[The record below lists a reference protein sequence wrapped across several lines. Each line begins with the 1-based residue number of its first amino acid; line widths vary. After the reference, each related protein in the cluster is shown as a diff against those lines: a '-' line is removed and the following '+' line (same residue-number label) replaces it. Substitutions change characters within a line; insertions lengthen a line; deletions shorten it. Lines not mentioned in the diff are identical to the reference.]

1 MRTKE
6 ASGIDTMYVRAG
18 IAGRV
23 SSSMVR
29 DFIYYDKPI
38 DKNVP
43 GPVLK
48 LINEHHK

>member
-29 DFIYYDKPI
+29 LY
-38 DKNVP
+38 
-43 GPVLK
+43 L
-48 LINEHHK
+48 L